1 MMKQRSYQK
10 GIALVVSSLVWITS
24 CSLLGW
30 DVTPALLFEKPS
42 SFPEPAYDF
51 SKNPLTSET
60 VELGRTLFYDGLLS
74 RDGTISCGECHNQSH
89 AFTHHGHVFSHGI
102 DDRIGNRN
110 AQALMNLAWQNSFFW
125 DGGVFDLDM
134 FSIAPIEDHREMDE
148 SLSNVLKKVQATPR
162 YQTLFKKAYG
172 TEDVTSER
180 FLKAISQFMLT
191 LVSANSKYDQMRAG
205 KVNFTADEQA
215 GLRLFTEKG
224 CETCHP
230 APLFT
235 DGSFRNNGLL
245 PEYTGD
251 LGRFRI
257 TENPSDKNKF
267 KVPSLRNIEVTA
279 PYMHDGRYLNLSM
292 AVAHYSDLVED
303 TGTLDDVLKSKDRL
317 GIPMTSEEKQQIIA
331 FLKTLTDTEFLQNP
345 RFSEFYKP

>member
-1 MMKQRSYQK
+1 MKRPALLK
-10 GIALVVSSLVWITS
+10 GMGFVISLIIWATS
-24 CSLLGW
+24 CSLLGL
-30 DVTPALLFEKPS
+30 DVAPISLFKKPNT
-42 SFPEPAYDF
+42 FPEPTYNF
-51 SKNPLTSET
+51 SKNPLTPET
-60 VELGRTLFYDGLLS
+60 VELGRSLFYDGLLS

-110 AQALMNLAWQNSFFW
+110 AQALMNLAWQSSFFW

-134 FSIAPIEDHREMDE
+134 FSIAPIENHNEMDE

-162 YQTLFKKAYG
+162 YQVLFKKAYG

-180 FLKAISQFMLT
+180 FLKALSQFMLT
-191 LVSANSKYDQMRAG
+191 LVSANSKYDQMLAG
-205 KVNFTADEQA
+205 KVTFTADEQA

-224 CETCHP
+224 CASCHP

-235 DGSFRNNGLL
+235 DGTFRSNGLL
-245 PEYTGD
+245 PEYTSD

-267 KVPSLRNIEVTA
+267 KVPSLRNVEMTA

-292 AVAHYSDLVED
+292 AVSHYSDLVED
-303 TGTLDDVLKSKDRL
+303 TGTLDEVLKSKDQL
-317 GIPMTSEEKQQIIA
+317 GIPMTSTEKQQITA
-331 FLKTLTDTEFLQNP
+331 FLKTLTDMEFLQNP

>member
-1 MMKQRSYQK
+1 MKRPTLLK
-10 GIALVVSSLVWITS
+10 GMGLVTSLIIWATS
-24 CSLLGW
+24 CSLLGL
-30 DVTPALLFEKPS
+30 DVAPISLFKKPDT
-42 SFPEPAYDF
+42 FPEPTYNF
-51 SKNPLTSET
+51 SKNPLTPET
-60 VELGRTLFYDGLLS
+60 VELGRSLFYDGLLS

-110 AQALMNLAWQNSFFW
+110 AQALMNLAWQSSFFW

-134 FSIAPIEDHREMDE
+134 FSIAPIENHNEMDE

-162 YQTLFKKAYG
+162 YQVLFKKAYG

-180 FLKAISQFMLT
+180 FLKALSQFMLT
-191 LVSANSKYDQMRAG
+191 LVSANSKYDQMLAG
-205 KVNFTADEQA
+205 KATFTADEQA
-215 GLRLFTEKG
+215 GLRLFTKKG
-224 CETCHP
+224 CASCHP

-235 DGSFRNNGLL
+235 DGTFRSNGLL

-267 KVPSLRNIEVTA
+267 KVPSLRNVEMTA

-292 AVAHYSDLVED
+292 AVSHYSDLVED
-303 TGTLDDVLKSKDRL
+303 TGTLDEVLKSKDQL
-317 GIPMTSEEKQQIIA
+317 GIPMTSAEKQQITA